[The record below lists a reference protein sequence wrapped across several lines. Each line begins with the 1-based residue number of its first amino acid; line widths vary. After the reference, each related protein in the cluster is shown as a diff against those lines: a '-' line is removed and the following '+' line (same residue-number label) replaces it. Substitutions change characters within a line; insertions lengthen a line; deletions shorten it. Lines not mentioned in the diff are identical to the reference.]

1 MSQPPATRDAG
12 YYRADPAMTREEY
25 YRRTD
30 GGRRPLERQPVQK
43 RSGRG
48 GIGSGLR
55 DAT

>member
-1 MSQPPATRDAG
+1 MSQPSATRDAG
-12 YYRADPAMTREEY
+12 YYRADQAMTREEY

-30 GGRRPLERQPVQK
+30 GGARPLERQLVQK